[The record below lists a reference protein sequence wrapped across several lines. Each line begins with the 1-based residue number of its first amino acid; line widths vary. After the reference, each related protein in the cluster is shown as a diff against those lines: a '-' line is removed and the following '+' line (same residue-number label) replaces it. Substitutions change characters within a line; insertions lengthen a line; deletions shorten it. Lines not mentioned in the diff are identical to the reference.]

1 MSHWIVTV
9 AVAISAGQRRLLP
22 DDRTFYQIG
31 PREGSTSN
39 IRFTATILGVSL
51 GVATVLTTEAK

>member
-1 MSHWIVTV
+1 MCHSIVTV
-9 AVAISAGQRRLLP
+9 AVAISPGLRRLLP
-22 DDRTFYQIG
+22 RPHSCQVA

-39 IRFTATILGVSL
+39 IRFTATILGVSM